1 MHPPLMGHSSS
12 ILFSN
17 NGKKCKI
24 RFQFAVRLGVYSV
37 HKETYN
43 WSHLRH
49 RISWFWGNDIKL
61 VKQCFFFRQTAEKT
75 TRMGGLGWK
84 IRKTWKVSS
93 YHQLQ
98 EQYQMKVTF
107 WSSWKDFWRAAR
119 VWAAKL
125 NQGWKEDRERKIHF
139 DNGSPTIQKKVRI
152 DKSFSSIKTH
162 PGK

>member
-1 MHPPLMGHSSS
+1 MFL
-12 ILFSN
+12 L
-17 NGKKCKI
+17 
-24 RFQFAVRLGVYSV
+24 Q
-37 HKETYN
+37 T
-43 WSHLRH
+43 
-49 RISWFWGNDIKL
+49 
-61 VKQCFFFRQTAEKT
+61 TAEKT
-75 TRMGGLGWK
+75 ARMGGWGWK

-93 YHQLQ
+93 YHQLQEQQ

-162 PGK
+162 PGKYKVHNEKYPRKTKSYKTLAQFDINVFKI